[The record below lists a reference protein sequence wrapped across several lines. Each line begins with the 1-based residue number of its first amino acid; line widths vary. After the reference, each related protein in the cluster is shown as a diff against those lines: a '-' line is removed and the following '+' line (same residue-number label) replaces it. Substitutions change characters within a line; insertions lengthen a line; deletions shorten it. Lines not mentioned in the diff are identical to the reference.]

1 MGLVSCGSD
10 HAVSAVL
17 AAFSLGHSAG
27 APLSPAVAIAQDKSV
42 HCHLSC
48 TDGRFMHSLK

>member
-1 MGLVSCGSD
+1 M
-10 HAVSAVL
+10 VSAVL
-17 AAFSLGHSAG
+17 AAFSRGHGAG
-27 APLSPAVAIAQDKSV
+27 APLSPAVAIAQDKSM